1 MYYFCSVP
9 LGNPGQAAYVG
20 ANSFMDALAAYRQ
33 SLDLKG
39 LSLQLGAWESHLIE
53 GLDLSKT
60 MVTKMTHAE
69 GIPIILKAM
78 ASEDPVQ
85 VIANIDIEKMAENP
99 TIARDPMYA
108 EVLASL
114 LVKKHRATAARAAPS
129 KTDAKTDVLKIL
141 RDLLEL
147 RSIDEIGKAAF
158 FGSSNH

>member
-1 MYYFCSVP
+1 
-9 LGNPGQAAYVG
+9 
-20 ANSFMDALAAYRQ
+20 MDALAAYRQ
-33 SLDLKG
+33 SLGLKG
-39 LSLQLGAWESHLIE
+39 LSLQLGPWESHLTE
-53 GLDLSKT
+53 GLDLS
-60 MVTKMTHAE
+60 MLMAAKMTHAE

-99 TIARDPMYA
+99 TVARDPMYA

-147 RSIDEIGKAAF
+147 RSIDDIGKAAF
-158 FGSSNH
+158 FAIFEF